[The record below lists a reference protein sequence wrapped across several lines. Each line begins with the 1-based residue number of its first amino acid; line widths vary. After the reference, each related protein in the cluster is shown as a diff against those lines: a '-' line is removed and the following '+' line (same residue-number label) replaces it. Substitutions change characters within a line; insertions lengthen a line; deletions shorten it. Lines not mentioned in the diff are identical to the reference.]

1 MDPDGLLRHGGAA
14 AASGRGHQESA
25 VYRLD
30 VRAEDADLPPE
41 SIQVPIGGE
50 GIDWAYLNAVFERED
65 STKGSTNP
73 KSSCHAN
80 SKSRSISELSS
91 ASLKAKPP
99 PVIGLPSSI
108 RPSAGRFSRRQP
120 AGRIFIRKGSARSR
134 RESEEADP
142 GSPKV
147 SCFGRVLS
155 ERERK
160 QGKRQPGTRWIC
172 CLGFGGA
179 GPGPCPGAVLTVE
192 GRKDCSLPSP
202 EDTSR
207 EPTQAL
213 AGLGGMRRLASGR
226 RAESSAEH
234 PAD

>member
-14 AASGRGHQESA
+14 AAAACRGHQESA
-25 VYRLD
+25 DYRPD
-30 VRAEDADLPPE
+30 ARAEDADLPPE

-50 GIDWAYLNAVFERED
+50 GIDWAYLNVVFERED

-80 SKSRSISELSS
+80 PKSRSISDLSS

-108 RPSAGRFSRRQP
+108 RPSAGRLSRRQP
-120 AGRIFIRKGSARSR
+120 VGRIFIRKGSARSR
-134 RESEEADP
+134 RESAEADP

-155 ERERK
+155 EREGK
-160 QGKRQPGTRWIC
+160 QGKGRPGSRWIC
-172 CLGFGGA
+172 CLGFGG
-179 GPGPCPGAVLTVE
+179 GPGAARTGE

-202 EDTSR
+202 EDAGR

-213 AGLGGMRRLASGR
+213 PGLGGMRQFASGR
-226 RAESSAEH
+226 RAESLAEH
-234 PAD
+234 PAAAVD